1 MPPVEVVSYRL
12 SHRGKPVGTQTFKT
26 ADLGRHAQLE
36 VRSQFQG
43 GFGVGTVVQRSRCLE
58 GGVSLRFNEETQERS
73 ENRKFDVQFDA
84 RQGLVTATK
93 GSKDSAQMPYL
104 LPYRDPV
111 SLLHEIRKLG
121 VLDKPYRVPMLGKE
135 VTVQF
140 VGEVELET
148 VLGRRPAHAYVL
160 HPGQS
165 VIYVDMEQPR
175 TILKLTQ
182 RLPDGQLDALLVK
195 VATEDKIEA
204 FGDHSEQ
211 NKPKGGGK
219 SGRRRGQ
226 RRRPRRRKRSQS
238 D

>member
-1 MPPVEVVSYRL
+1 MEVVSYRL
-12 SHRGKPVGTQTFKT
+12 THRGKPVGTQTFKT

-43 GFGVGTVVQRSRCLE
+43 TFGVSTVVQRSRCDVE
-58 GGVSLRFNEETQERS
+58 GVSLRFAEETQERS
-73 ENRKFDVQFDA
+73 DNRKFDVVFDA
-84 RQGLVTATK
+84 RSGLVTAAK
-93 GSKDSAQMPYL
+93 GPKDNAALPYL

-111 SLLHEIRKLG
+111 SLLHQVRGLG
-121 VLDKPYRVPMLGKE
+121 ELEEPRRVPLLGKE

-140 VGEVELET
+140 VGVVELDT
-148 VLGRRPAHAYVL
+148 VFGKRPARAYVL

-165 VIYVDMEQPR
+165 VVYVDVEAPH

-195 VATEDKIEA
+195 VGSEASLAPFGEPTEQR
-204 FGDHSEQ
+204 S
-211 NKPKGGGK
+211 GGGK

-226 RRRPRRRKRSQS
+226 RRRPRRRKRS
-238 D
+238 

>member
-12 SHRGKPVGTQTFKT
+12 SHRGKPVGSQTIKT

-43 GFGVGTVVQRSRCLE
+43 GFGVGTVVQRSRCFD
-58 GGVSLRFNEETQERS
+58 GGVSLRFNEETQDRS
-73 ENRKFDVQFDA
+73 ESRKFDVVFDT
-84 RQGLVTATK
+84 RQGLITASK
-93 GSKDSAQMPYL
+93 GSKDSAQIPYL

-121 VLDKPYRVPMLGKE
+121 VLEAPYRVPMLGKE

-148 VLGRRPAHAYVL
+148 VLGRRPAYAYVL

-165 VIYVDMEQPR
+165 VIYVDVKEPR

-195 VATEDKIEA
+195 VATEASMDP
-204 FGDHSEQ
+204 FGDQVEQ
-211 NKPKGGGK
+211 KPKSSK

-226 RRRPRRRKRSQS
+226 RRRPRRRKRAPAG
-238 D
+238 